1 MQLLHYK
8 FLKKGFPLIISK
20 PSILFNKDVRN
31 IKFHF
36 DLMHGRNNL
45 DKAID
50 LLDVKNR
57 DQFRKFV
64 NKEVSFNP
72 HNMFICK
79 SKKLLEAPNLSWFKD
94 NRPKAYRKKTVVKK
108 IPKRKKKQAEEPAP
122 APAPEPKQKAPKKKQ
137 RTAKQLANDKKLGEM
152 AKKRAKAKKK

>member
-1 MQLLHYK
+1 MSSPKIDNMTSTEMRKHLYRYNNMVRADNVVSGLRVM
-8 FLKKGFPLIISK
+8 SK
-20 PSILFNKDVRN
+20 ADHTERMKDVFRVQKDSDGHFN
-31 IKFHF
+31 I
-36 DLMHGRNNL
+36 
-45 DKAID
+45 
-50 LLDVKNR
+50 
-57 DQFRKFV
+57 
-64 NKEVSFNP
+64 P
-72 HNMFICK
+72 K